1 MGEHSSI
8 GFLGFGEAGFE
19 IARGLHTEGVSHM
32 FFCHLRMHDP
42 NRVALLRKRGRKVGA
57 EYVKSVE
64 ELVEKLSIQ
73 DKINL
78 VRKLEN
84 ETWAKRL
91 DEVVSRIRK
100 RFREAPISDKE
111 IRQICEETRQRLYN
125 ERLKSRN

>member
-1 MGEHSSI
+1 M
-8 GFLGFGEAGFE
+8 
-19 IARGLHTEGVSHM
+19 
-32 FFCHLRMHDP
+32 P
-42 NRVALLRKRGRKVGA
+42 NKVTL
-57 EYVKSVE
+57 ELKPSVVE